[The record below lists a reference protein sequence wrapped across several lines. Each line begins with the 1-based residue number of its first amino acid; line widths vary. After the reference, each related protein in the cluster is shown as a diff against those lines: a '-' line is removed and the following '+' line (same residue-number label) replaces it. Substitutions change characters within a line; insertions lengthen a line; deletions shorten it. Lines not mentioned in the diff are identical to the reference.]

1 VTGVILVGGG
11 LANSLIA
18 YRLRVARPDLS
29 VQIVERDAT
38 LGGRHTWSFHTGD
51 LLAAQREWIAPL
63 VERSWQGY
71 EVRFPD
77 LERRLGGGYHS
88 VTSDRLHAVVTAAL
102 GDSVRFGALVE
113 DVMPDGARVDGAR
126 LEAACV
132 IDGRGFPSRHP
143 LQLGYQ
149 KFLGQR
155 LLLERPHGLRAPV
168 LMDAKVAQE
177 GGFRFF
183 YLLPWDDVSLLVEDT
198 RYSDTPDLDRTHLR
212 EEIARYA
219 AGRGWILREIL
230 SEEEGVLPLPMG
242 GSIEALLDQGT
253 PGVPSVGMRAGLFH
267 PTTGYSLPD
276 AVRLAD
282 AIAAMPSL
290 ESAPVAAWVRRH
302 AIEAWRQG
310 SFFRFLNRMLF
321 KAAAPERRYKVLE
334 HFYRLPEE
342 AIQRFYAGTLS
353 NLDRLRL
360 LTGKPPVPIAR
371 AARCL
376 FESKLPA

>member
-18 YRLRVARPDLS
+18 YRLGIARPEVR

-38 LGGRHTWSFHTGD
+38 LGGHHTWSFHTDD
-51 LLAAQREWIAPL
+51 LLPVQRAWIAPL
-63 VERSWQGY
+63 VERSWEGY

-77 LERRLGGGYHS
+77 LERRLAGGYHS
-88 VTSDRLHAVVTAAL
+88 LTSERLHAVVAGAL
-102 GDSVRFGALVE
+102 GADARFRATVE
-113 DVMPDGARVDGAR
+113 DVAPDGVRVDGAR
-126 LEAACV
+126 LGAPCV
-132 IDGRGFPSRHP
+132 IDGRGFPAGRA

-155 LLLERPHGLRAPV
+155 LLLQRPHGLRAPV
-168 LMDAKVAQE
+168 LMDATVAQE

-183 YLLPWDDVSLLVEDT
+183 YVLPWDDDSLLVEDT

-212 EEIARYA
+212 EEVTRYA
-219 AGRGWILREIL
+219 AARGWAIREVS
-230 SEEEGVLPLPMG
+230 SEEEGVLPIPMG
-242 GSIEALLDQGT
+242 GSIESLLDQGT

-267 PTTGYSLPD
+267 PTTGYSLPE

-282 AIAAMPSL
+282 ALAAMPSL
-290 ESAPVAAWVRRH
+290 ESAPLAAWVRRR
-302 AIEAWRQG
+302 AIERWRQG
-310 SFFRFLNRMLF
+310 AFFRVLNRMLF
-321 KAAAPERRYKVLE
+321 NAAAPDRRFKVLE

-342 AIQRFYAGTLS
+342 TVQRFYAGSLS
-353 NLDRLRL
+353 TLDRIRL
-360 LTGKPPVPIAR
+360 LTGKPPVPIVR

>member
-1 VTGVILVGGG
+1 VIGVILVGGG

-18 YRLRVARPDLS
+18 YRLRIARPELS

-38 LGGRHTWSFHTGD
+38 LGGHHTWSFHTGD
-51 LLAAQREWIAPL
+51 LLPAQRAWIAPL
-63 VERSWQGY
+63 VERSWEGY

-77 LERRLGGGYHS
+77 LERRLAGGYDS
-88 VTSDRLHAVVTAAL
+88 VTSERLHAVVAGAL
-102 GDSVRFGALVE
+102 GADARLRASVE
-113 DVMPDGARVDGAR
+113 DVAPDGVRVDGTR
-126 LEAACV
+126 LAGACV
-132 IDGRGFPSRHP
+132 IDGRGFPSEHP
-143 LQLGYQ
+143 LLLGYQ
-149 KFLGQR
+149 KFLGRR
-155 LLLERPHGLRAPV
+155 LILERPHGLRAPV
-168 LMDAKVAQE
+168 LMDATVAQE

-183 YLLPWDDVSLLVEDT
+183 YVLPWDDVSLLVEDT
-198 RYSDTPDLDRTHLR
+198 SYSDTPDLDRAHLR
-212 EEIARYA
+212 NEITRYA
-219 AGRGWILREIL
+219 GAHGWAMREVL
-230 SEEEGVLPLPMG
+230 SEEEGVLPIPMG

-267 PTTGYSLPD
+267 PTTGYSLPE

-290 ESAPVAAWVRRH
+290 ESAPLAAWVRRR
-302 AIEAWRQG
+302 AIERWRQG

-321 KAAAPERRYKVLE
+321 KAAVPERRFQVLE

-342 AIQRFYAGTLS
+342 TIQRFYAGSLS
-353 NLDRLRL
+353 TLDRFRL